1 MRVLE
6 EEIENMGRNLNAYAY
21 REQTIYYA
29 KVLKKDVSVVLDF
42 LEDILH
48 NSCFLEDWIARER
61 DVILRK
67 RKR

>member
-1 MRVLE
+1 
-6 EEIENMGRNLNAYAY
+6 MGRNLNAYMY

-29 KVLKKDVSVVLDF
+29 KVLKKEVPMVLDI
-42 LEDILH
+42 LEDILQ

-67 RKR
+67 WKR